1 MKNEKERTEKES
13 IDFARRL
20 VEAVPALARLSWNA
34 EGAFLTTEGNPP
46 INRRALNREIK
57 RAHPSFRKE
66 NGSRPDYYV
75 TIDGF
80 LVMFQ
85 YSPYPEAK
93 GYIQVSEC
101 WGTRAADYDAVTGEP
116 V

>member
-1 MKNEKERTEKES
+1 MKTETERTAKES
-13 IDFARRL
+13 IDFALR
-20 VEAVPALARLSWNA
+20 VVGAVPALAELTWEA
-34 EGAFLTTEGNPP
+34 EGSFLVTKGNPP
-46 INRRALNREIK
+46 INRRKLNREI
-57 RAHPSFRKE
+57 RQAFPSFRKE

-80 LVMFQ
+80 LVSFQ

-93 GYIQVSEC
+93 GYIQISEC
-101 WGTRAADYDAVTGEP
+101 WGMRAADYDEITGQP

>member
-75 TIDGF
+75 TID
-80 LVMFQ
+80 
-85 YSPYPEAK
+85 
-93 GYIQVSEC
+93 VSEC